1 MRQENSAKEAGEE
14 QSERWE
20 KSQEQEVSQE
30 ARRTHI
36 PGGRRVIH
44 VFLLREKIRSE
55 KFMDR

>member
-30 ARRTHI
+30 ARRTH
-36 PGGRRVIH
+36 PRRKESH
-44 VFLLREKIRSE
+44 PCLSAERKNTF
-55 KFMDR
+55 